1 MNKKTDTKQ
10 ARNLDLLA
18 DIITKRRAGGIKP
31 RPLRYKFTRR
41 LQILPVHINQKRP
54 TINIVRD

>member
-31 RPLRYKFTRR
+31 RTVRYKFRPVFPR
-41 LQILPVHINQKRP
+41 LPIEQNQKRP
-54 TINIVRD
+54 TINIVCD